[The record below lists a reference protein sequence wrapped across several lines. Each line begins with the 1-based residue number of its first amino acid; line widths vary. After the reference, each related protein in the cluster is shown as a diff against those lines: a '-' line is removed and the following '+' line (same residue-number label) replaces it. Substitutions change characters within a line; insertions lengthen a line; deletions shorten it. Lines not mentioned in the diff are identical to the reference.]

1 MRCRFQPIP
10 HLTPFNPHFVSS
22 FALSPSAI
30 HQAMALF
37 CWFSMTLSNPI
48 SIRLVLLGLVV
59 MPVAVL
65 VLPFN
70 VDAHLG
76 LMVALLWN
84 HLGVNLACF
93 FIVRKSYSH
102 TEETNKTSAPHLVV
116 NWGSQVWP
124 SFMTLPDLERKTKS
138 LGSRV
143 LSYSRFVTFFSFD
156 SVRCWA
162 TR

>member
-1 MRCRFQPIP
+1 
-10 HLTPFNPHFVSS
+10 
-22 FALSPSAI
+22 
-30 HQAMALF
+30 
-37 CWFSMTLSNPI
+37 MTLSNPI

-65 VLPFN
+65 VLPFD
-70 VDAHLG
+70 VDVHLG

-116 NWGSQVWP
+116 N
-124 SFMTLPDLERKTKS
+124 
-138 LGSRV
+138 
-143 LSYSRFVTFFSFD
+143 
-156 SVRCWA
+156 
-162 TR
+162 